1 MQVEP
6 VEAEAT
12 WADGAMAAA
21 EDSGSGEGFWHEA
34 PTEVVAAI
42 IRHLDL
48 VSRTCTAPHVSRHWW
63 TVAAQVRAEEDD
75 AICADIRRRHAA
87 HADARGALA
96 PQSRRY
102 LDRQFAEGLSSLFQ
116 EHALVGQLGDPGR
129 TVRLMDGVLDCPE
142 RRRAGCGYA
151 PTQSGGD
158 AFVEL
163 TLEGLCELLDRG
175 ATADECQR
183 VRLYPDGRDCEEGDV
198 GRRDEG
204 EAGNVAALFVSAVL
218 SLNVPRHSTN
228 LSVAAWRQRR
238 LEQFEA
244 VFLEQFEAA

>member
-87 HADARGALA
+87 HAAARGALA
-96 PQSRRY
+96 TVAP
-102 LDRQFAEGLSSLFQ
+102 LS
-116 EHALVGQLGDPGR
+116 
-129 TVRLMDGVLDCPE
+129 
-142 RRRAGCGYA
+142 
-151 PTQSGGD
+151 
-158 AFVEL
+158 
-163 TLEGLCELLDRG
+163 
-175 ATADECQR
+175 
-183 VRLYPDGRDCEEGDV
+183 
-198 GRRDEG
+198 
-204 EAGNVAALFVSAVL
+204 
-218 SLNVPRHSTN
+218 
-228 LSVAAWRQRR
+228 
-238 LEQFEA
+238 
-244 VFLEQFEAA
+244 